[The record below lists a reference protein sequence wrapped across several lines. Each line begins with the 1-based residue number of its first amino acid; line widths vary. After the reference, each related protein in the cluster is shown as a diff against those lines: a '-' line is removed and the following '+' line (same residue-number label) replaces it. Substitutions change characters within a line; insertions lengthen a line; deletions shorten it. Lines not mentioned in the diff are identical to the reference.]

1 MQGESLWNRYMD
13 CILSKQTHNHF
24 RAHYV
29 LTVLTSHASVATP
42 DLEKKESFHNYTEE
56 KVGYQAT
63 N

>member
-1 MQGESLWNRYMD
+1 MYCVL
-13 CILSKQTHNHF
+13 THNHF
-24 RAHYV
+24 HAHYV